1 MLKVMIAER
10 KNVLHFFSTSEPSDT
25 YNLETSMAG
34 RQSVVHGY
42 NDEISKHWMRS
53 PLEVQVSSLSAPKF
67 LSEENIPQLSGDMN
81 KTEYVEAMKIM
92 VKMYRCVKKFLG
104 PVLRDYNLRNRGQ
117 PRYDSEIDV
126 QALLFDLLDEWHK
139 NHLTLL
145 LPYLS
150 AKCKNSG

>member
-1 MLKVMIAER
+1 MLKIMIAKR
-10 KNVLHFFSTSEPSDT
+10 KNDLHFFSTSEPSDT

-42 NDEISKHWMRS
+42 YDEISKHWMRS
-53 PLEVQVSSLSAPKF
+53 PLEIQVSSLSAPKF

-92 VKMYRCVKKFLG
+92 LKMYRCVTKFLG

-117 PRYDSEIDV
+117 LRCDPEIDV

-139 NHLTLL
+139 NHLTK
-145 LPYLS
+145 P
-150 AKCKNSG
+150 NF